1 MDGIIIGIDLGGTNL
16 RIGAVT
22 KENQIISPQII
33 NSSNIA
39 DSENPLATL
48 GDIIEKYIKENEI
61 ERIDA
66 ISIGVSSSVATDK
79 KTVICTTNIRN
90 SKGEAVFYHINIAS
104 EIQARFGTPVFVNND
119 TNNILLYDVV
129 SNNLEDQ
136 PVVLGIYIGTGVGAS
151 VLIEG
156 KSLIGADGVALDL
169 GHIPYYKGDA
179 RCSCEKSGCCECY
192 ASGWRL
198 QQIREEYFPD
208 TDVKDL
214 FTLHSQEESLKTF
227 IYSCAHVYAI
237 MATIFNP
244 SSIIVGGG
252 VMEMKDFPR
261 DSFEK
266 EVNRNTGK
274 DVMSYGFKYIYSEEF
289 SGKGVIGAAIFARRM
304 MVERA

>member
-22 KENQIISPQII
+22 EENNIISPQII
-33 NSSNIA
+33 NSSIIA
-39 DSENPLATL
+39 DAENPLETL
-48 GDIIEKYIKENEI
+48 GDIIENYIKENKIIHLE
-61 ERIDA
+61 A

-90 SKGEAVFYHINIAS
+90 SKGDAVFYHINIAS
-104 EIQARFGTPVFVNND
+104 GIQERFGAPVFVNND

-129 SNNLEDQ
+129 SNHLEDQ

-151 VLIEG
+151 VLLEG

-179 RCSCEKSGCCECY
+179 TCSCGKSGCCECY

-214 FTLHSQEESLKTF
+214 FTLHSETEPLKSF

-244 SSIIVGGG
+244 NSIIVGGG

-261 DSFEK
+261 QYFEK
-266 EVNRNTGK
+266 EVNRNTGR
-274 DVMSYGFKYIYSEEF
+274 DVMSYGFNYIYSEEF
-289 SGKGVIGAAIFARRM
+289 SGKGIIGAAIFAKRM
-304 MVERA
+304 MKK